1 MTNQDKAYKYIKNQI
16 ISGKYQPGH
25 VFSENQLSIRLNMSR
40 TPIREAFKKLENDCL
55 IERDR
60 QETKVTEVDSEE
72 LKENYELRSMME
84 RYALNKSFEK
94 LDHDRLDDFESKFRS
109 ALDEKNWQKYLK
121 CDEQFHHYLTE
132 SDDKAT
138 LQKELDLLQSQTNRM
153 RYAIRDDQRCMKS
166 SVKEILA
173 IIAAV
178 REDNREK
185 AIKKLR
191 SHIESVYAWE
201 SSYLEQHV

>member
-1 MTNQDKAYKYIKNQI
+1 
-16 ISGKYQPGH
+16 
-25 VFSENQLSIRLNMSR
+25 MSR

-84 RYALNKSFEK
+84 GYALNKSFEK

-185 AIKKLR
+185 AIKKNYV
-191 SHIESVYAWE
+191 HILKVFMHGNLLIL
-201 SSYLEQHV
+201 SSMCSYF